1 MCLENSS
8 SKSPPRLIMEDI
20 LPVETLQFPDVQVH
34 EKLAGQCKDVQFQP
48 FGQKVSGQRSPVKK
62 MDTWF

>member
-1 MCLENSS
+1 
-8 SKSPPRLIMEDI
+8 MEDI

-34 EKLAGQCKDVQFQP
+34 EKLTGQSKDVQFQP

-62 MDTWF
+62 MDT

>member
-1 MCLENSS
+1 
-8 SKSPPRLIMEDI
+8 MEDI

-34 EKLAGQCKDVQFQP
+34 KKLAGQCKDVQFQP

-62 MDTWF
+62 NGHVILIVRS